1 MFSKHFRMF
10 ADWLGAQT
18 RETPYVRKI
27 KRLHALHPKGTLAQ
41 LRRHPSAG
49 TKALS
54 KLKRTP
60 PALVSPRLMGPK
72 EQRLHLAAI
81 DVAKEML
88 KTGQPLTPVSKRL
101 GVNRGAVARR
111 LAPYLAK
118 RGGRLVLAKGDRL
131 PRPMRLYD
139 EHGAYTVVV
148 RSRDDA
154 SKIGR
159 YHAAL
164 KRWRRSHPRDPK
176 ILAPFKKMVVTDE
189 DGHKHHFLTDPIA
202 LARLFASREVRY
214 ESIYEYVS

>member
-1 MFSKHFRMF
+1 MFSKHFQKF
-10 ADWLGAQT
+10 ADWLAAQT

-27 KRLHALHPKGTLAQ
+27 KRLHALHPKGSLAQ
-41 LRRHPSAG
+41 LRRHPSG
-49 TKALS
+49 QLKPLS

-60 PALVSPRLMGPK
+60 PALVSPRLMGHT
-72 EQRLHLAAI
+72 EQRLQRAAI
-81 DVAKEML
+81 DVAKEMR

-101 GVNRGAVARR
+101 GVNRAAVARR
-111 LAPYLAK
+111 LAPYLVK
-118 RGGRLVLAKGDRL
+118 RAGRLVLAKSDRL

-139 EHGAYTVVV
+139 AHGAYTVVV
-148 RSRDDA
+148 RSRADA

-176 ILAPFKKMVVTDE
+176 ILAPFKRMAVTDE
-189 DGHKHHFLTDPIA
+189 DGQKHHFLTDPIA
-202 LARLFASREVRY
+202 LARLFASREIRY